1 MLLKASVYLFNGRGE
16 KRKYV
21 NHEYNMKYMSI
32 MNYYTNRSSHW
43 KMFLEIDVPKKI
55 SKIIKKY
62 KQHE

>member
-32 MNYYTNRSSHW
+32 MNYYTNRSSQC
-43 KMFLEIDVPKKI
+43 KMFLEIDFPKK
-55 SKIIKKY
+55 
-62 KQHE
+62 